1 MRKWT
6 AAPPSSKYI
15 VVTML
20 KLTQNDFFNGET
32 SDLFTAE
39 VAEKTRQFHQQ
50 IEAYQPT
57 PLVSLEQLAARLGVK
72 AILVKDESYRFGLN
86 AFKVLGGSYAL
97 GKQLAEHLNV
107 DISEIDMKTV
117 AAKLSAPLVFATAT
131 AGNHGTGVA
140 WAAREMGQKAV
151 VYMPKGSSQASVT
164 RIQNLGAEC
173 IVTDCNYDDTVRLA
187 NQTAEENGWM
197 LVQDTAWEGYEQI
210 PTWISQGYMTM
221 ADEAVEQAEAMEE
234 GLPTHVLLQAGVGAM
249 AGGVLGFLAD
259 RLGADNFNAI
269 IGEPAAADC
278 IYRSGLVGEMVNV
291 TGSLSSIMAG
301 LACGEPN
308 PVTWPILRDCS
319 HSFMSVEDK
328 VAATG
333 MRILGNPL
341 KGDEAVIS
349 GESGAITMGMLY
361 LLMTTEE
368 GRAHAEMMGL
378 GEDSVV
384 MLFSTEGDTN
394 PARYRRIVW
403 EGEQAL

>member
-1 MRKWT
+1 
-6 AAPPSSKYI
+6 
-15 VVTML
+15 ML
-20 KLTQNDFFNGET
+20 KVSKNPNYTGEV
-32 SDLFTAE
+32 SALFSKEA
-39 VAEKTRQFHQQ
+39 AAATRSFHQQ
-50 IEAYQPT
+50 IEGYTPT
-57 PLVSLEQLAARLGVK
+57 PLVSLPNLAKHLGVK
-72 AILVKDESYRFGLN
+72 AILVKDESKRFGLN

-97 GKQLAEHLNV
+97 GRVLAEHLNM
-107 DISEIDMKTV
+107 DISEIDLKTV
-117 AAKLSAPLVFATAT
+117 ASKLEKPLVFTTAT

-151 VYMPKGSSQASVT
+151 VYMPKGSPQASVD
-164 RIQNLGAEC
+164 RIRGLGAEC
-173 IVTDCNYDDTVRLA
+173 IVTDVNYDDTVRLA
-187 NQTAEENGWM
+187 NKTAEENGWM

-221 ADEAVEQAEAMEE
+221 ADEAVEQAEAMTE
-234 GLPTHVLLQAGVGAM
+234 GLPTHVMLQAGVGAM
-249 AGGVLGFLAD
+249 AGGVLGFMAD
-259 RLGADNFNAI
+259 RLGAGNFNAI

-319 HSFMSVEDK
+319 HSFVSVEDN

-361 LLMTTEE
+361 LLMTTEA
-368 GRAHAEMMGL
+368 GREQAAEMGL